1 MQVALRCVWATDLD
15 NRSIA
20 RGSEPFQVF
29 KSAILQVID
38 LADLLNFPAG
48 C

>member
-1 MQVALRCVWATDLD
+1 MQVALRCVWTIDFD

-20 RGSEPFQVF
+20 RGSEPFQAL
-29 KSAILQVID
+29 KSSIFQVID
-38 LADLLNFPAG
+38 LADHLIFPAG